1 MGYEFEVGLL
11 GLLAIAM
18 CWALAVVLYRVGA
31 RDSTP
36 RKLAALLVKAD
47 AEAIERDLQSG
58 NDVQPAPGVA

>member
-47 AEAIERDLQSG
+47 A
-58 NDVQPAPGVA
+58 